1 MPAHLPFSDVAMIC
15 LIDDKH
21 IPVYRIVWISDV
33 PHFCGDEEC
42 LVEGRYE
49 VRLEQ
54 GEAVF
59 GNRDERDKAL
69 EMVDRWQSGVDDDP
83 QY

>member
-1 MPAHLPFSDVAMIC
+1 MIC

>member
-1 MPAHLPFSDVAMIC
+1 MIC

-33 PHFCGDEEC
+33 PHFCGEDEC

-59 GNRDERDKAL
+59 GNREERDQAL
-69 EMVDRWQSGVDDDP
+69 EMLDRWQSGVDDDE
-83 QY
+83 QF

>member
-1 MPAHLPFSDVAMIC
+1 MIC
-15 LIDDKH
+15 LIDDQH